1 MTMLQVN
8 FKTAKGMF
16 FDRLRITSKADAQTK
31 KALSRF
37 GAFVRQ
43 SARQSI
49 RNRKKP
55 SRPGQPPSSHTG
67 ILKQFIFFGYDA
79 YRRSVVIGP
88 VVTARKASGIPET
101 LEYGGKVTIT
111 SGKAKGKTMTIEARP
126 YMGPAYEKELDTV
139 SRLWANSIK

>member
-1 MTMLQVN
+1 MN
-8 FKTAKGMF
+8 FGLDLKTCKGQF

-31 KALSRF
+31 KTLSRF

-49 RNRKKP
+49 RKRKKS

-88 VVTARKASGIPET
+88 VVTSRKSSGVPEV

-111 SGKAKGKTMTIEARP
+111 SGAAKGKTTTIEARP
-126 YMGPAYEKELDTV
+126 YMGPAFDKELDV
-139 SRLWANSIK
+139 VPKLWVNSIK